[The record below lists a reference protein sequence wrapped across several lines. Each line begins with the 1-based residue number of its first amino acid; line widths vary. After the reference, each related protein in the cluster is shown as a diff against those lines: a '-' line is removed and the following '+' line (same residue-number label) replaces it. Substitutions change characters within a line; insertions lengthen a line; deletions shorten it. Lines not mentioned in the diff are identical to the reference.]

1 MNRQPI
7 LQTDRLIIRPL
18 VQTDYEALYQIASDP
33 AVWEQHPIHDRWRR
47 EVFGEDALRLKAGK
61 IALSAGPNGVEI
73 VAR

>member
-47 EVFGEDALRLKAGK
+47 EVFGEAALRLKHGE
-61 IALSAGPNGVEI
+61 IALAADGKRVRVI
-73 VAR
+73 DL